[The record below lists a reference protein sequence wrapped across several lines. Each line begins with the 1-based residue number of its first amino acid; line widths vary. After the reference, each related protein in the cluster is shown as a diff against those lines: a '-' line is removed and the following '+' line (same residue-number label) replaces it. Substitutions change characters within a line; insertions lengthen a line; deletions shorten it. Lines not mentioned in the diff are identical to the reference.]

1 MEEEIVA
8 KRGDPFILRF
18 YSPYVY
24 NRRGGQVLESN
35 PTKKKRFDKEALEE
49 LRIKEK
55 GESIDI
61 IENIILDKSYTFP
74 TLKEISTSTAM
85 LEDRVKADVKKLV
98 QEDKVIQFSLT
109 KDLHVIHIQYFN
121 QLKDEIIEELKTF
134 HEEYPLKSGMP
145 KEEIRSK
152 YLKKC

>member
-1 MEEEIVA
+1 
-8 KRGDPFILRF
+8 
-18 YSPYVY
+18 
-24 NRRGGQVLESN
+24 
-35 PTKKKRFDKEALEE
+35 
-49 LRIKEK
+49 
-55 GESIDI
+55 
-61 IENIILDKSYTFP
+61 
-74 TLKEISTSTAM
+74 M